1 MVYFCI
7 YKTDRMS
14 SERSCYKTEKE
25 LIDACIQQ
33 DRRAQRELYDR
44 FASRMFS
51 VCYRYADDRDSAN
64 DLLQDGFIT
73 VFTKLRSYTGIGSFE
88 GWMRK
93 IFVNTALMQL
103 RKNDVL
109 RDTQDIEELKF
120 NTPMVDNILDTIE
133 GKDIMELIS
142 KMPIGFK
149 TVFNLSVFDGY
160 SHQEIAAQLNISE
173 GASRSQLSR
182 ARFWLQERIVEL
194 NKIRK

>member
-1 MVYFCI
+1 
-7 YKTDRMS
+7 MS